1 MTLALVIA
9 FSALVLLLALA
20 LLWSA
25 WPGWLKGGLVV
36 AVTVLYFYGLGAV
49 HAIWGI
55 PSDDAL
61 PERFLMLAAAIQEP
75 TPKTPGA
82 LFVWVS
88 QLRDGK
94 PTLEPRAFRL
104 PYTRELHSQI
114 NDGIKKGRD
123 GVSQLGTAEIKNG
136 KRGAFFG
143 LLPGKDEQEI
153 TIRDLP
159 SPQLPE
165 K

>member
-9 FSALVLLLALA
+9 YAALLLLLALA

-25 WPGWLKGGLVV
+25 WPGWLKGMLVV
-36 AVTVLYFYGLGAV
+36 AVTTLYFYGTDAV

-55 PSDDAL
+55 PSAEAL
-61 PERFLMLAAAIQEP
+61 PERFLMLAAAVEEP

-82 LFVWVS
+82 LFVWIS

-94 PTLEPRAFRL
+94 PTLEPRAYRL
-104 PYTRELHSQI
+104 PYTRELHTQI

-123 GVSQLGTAEIKNG
+123 GVSQMGTAEIKNG

-143 LLPGKDEQEI
+143 LRPGSDEQEI
-153 TIRDLP
+153 KIRDLP